1 MAAGYVA
8 AGKHRERAT
17 FELFIRRLPHNR
29 HFVIA
34 AGLAQAVE
42 YLTNL
47 RFSGAEIDYLRGLPQ
62 LAKAPEE
69 FWELLQ
75 EFRFTGDVWAV
86 PEGTPL
92 FAGEPVLTL
101 RAPLVEAQIPETFL
115 LSTIS
120 FQTMIAS
127 KAARVVEAARGR
139 TVIEFGTRRAHS
151 PEAGTLA
158 ARAAYI
164 GGCAGTSNVEAGFR
178 FGIPVY
184 GTAAHSFIQAFDE
197 EAEAFRQLQQLLG
210 AATVYLVDTYDPEAG
225 IRSAASLGQPL
236 WGVRLDSGNLAEL
249 SRRARQLLDEA
260 GLREAKIMV
269 SGDLNEYKILEMIA
283 GGLPIDALGVGTDL
297 ATSADAPN
305 LAAVYKLVEREAG
318 GKKIFTAKIS
328 EDKQTLP
335 GAKQI
340 FRFKD
345 HDVVGYVTECPT
357 CDQEGAAPPVP
368 LLRPAMIGG
377 MPLGS
382 LPDAHEA
389 RRVAQ
394 EWLAKLPPVVRSL
407 YDEEHPYR
415 VEYSAELWALYEE
428 FLLSMKG
435 GGA

>member
-29 HFVIA
+29 QFVIA

-260 GLREAKIMV
+260 GLTEAKIMV

>member
-1 MAAGYVA
+1 
-8 AGKHRERAT
+8 
-17 FELFIRRLPHNR
+17 
-29 HFVIA
+29 
-34 AGLAQAVE
+34 
-42 YLTNL
+42 
-47 RFSGAEIDYLRGLPQ
+47 
-62 LAKAPEE
+62 
-69 FWELLQ
+69 
-75 EFRFTGDVWAV
+75 
-86 PEGTPL
+86 
-92 FAGEPVLTL
+92 
-101 RAPLVEAQIPETFL
+101 
-115 LSTIS
+115 
-120 FQTMIAS
+120 
-127 KAARVVEAARGR
+127 
-139 TVIEFGTRRAHS
+139 
-151 PEAGTLA
+151 
-158 ARAAYI
+158 
-164 GGCAGTSNVEAGFR
+164 
-178 FGIPVY
+178 
-184 GTAAHSFIQAFDE
+184 
-197 EAEAFRQLQQLLG
+197 
-210 AATVYLVDTYDPEAG
+210 
-225 IRSAASLGQPL
+225 
-236 WGVRLDSGNLAEL
+236 
-249 SRRARQLLDEA
+249 
-260 GLREAKIMV
+260 MV